1 MIRGIDPLKIMTYIV
16 DFEVDGDTVSYTVRA
31 NNVLEAEEAAKEK
44 LKADSKIS
52 KKRGSSISSWEV
64 KHIENIQDL

>member
-16 DFEVDGDTVSYTVRA
+16 DFEVDGDIVSYTVRA
-31 NNVLEAEEAAKEK
+31 NNVLDAEEAAKEK

-52 KKRGSSISSWEV
+52 KKRGSSVSSWEV
-64 KHIENIQDL
+64 KHIENIPDL

>member
-16 DFEVDGDTVSYTVRA
+16 DFEVDGDIVSYTVRA
-31 NNVLEAEEAAKEK
+31 NNVLDAEEAAKEK

-52 KKRGSSISSWEV
+52 KKRGSSVSSWEV
-64 KHIENIQDL
+64 KHIENIADL

>member
-31 NNVLEAEEAAKEK
+31 ENVIDAEEAAKEK

>member
-1 MIRGIDPLKIMTYIV
+1 MIRGIAPLKIMTYIV

-52 KKRGSSISSWEV
+52 KKRGSSVSSWEV
-64 KHIENIQDL
+64 KHIENIPDL

>member
-1 MIRGIDPLKIMTYIV
+1 MTYIV
-16 DFEVDGDTVSYTVRA
+16 DFEVDGDIVSYTVRA
-31 NNVLEAEEAAKEK
+31 ENVLDAEEAAKK
-44 LKADSKIS
+44 MLKADSKIS

>member
-1 MIRGIDPLKIMTYIV
+1 MTYIV

-31 NNVLEAEEAAKEK
+31 ENVIDAEEAAKEK

-64 KHIENIQDL
+64 KHIENIPDL

>member
-31 NNVLEAEEAAKEK
+31 NNVLDAEEAAKEK

-52 KKRGSSISSWEV
+52 KKRGSSVSSWEV
-64 KHIENIQDL
+64 KHIENIPDL

>member
-16 DFEVDGDTVSYTVRA
+16 NFEVDGDAVSYTVKA
-31 NNVLEAEEAAKEK
+31 ENVLDAEEAAKEM

-52 KKRGSSISSWEV
+52 EKRGSFVSSWEV
-64 KHIENIQDL
+64 KHIENIPDL

>member
-1 MIRGIDPLKIMTYIV
+1 MTYIV
-16 DFEVDGDTVSYTVRA
+16 NFEVDGDAVSYTVKA
-31 NNVLEAEEAAKEK
+31 ENVLDAEEAAKEK